1 MPPEKRLMLVRS
13 LFYSLFTRP
22 EDAVCS
28 GFPKATAAA
37 AIDCQAAPL
46 GTPFR
51 FLSFPS
57 SFFPTEFPSEET
69 RHRCRRYRSWGGA
82 AVVVANTTRRRRRRR
97 HRTADTLL
105 IESDG
110 LQI

>member
-1 MPPEKRLMLVRS
+1 MLVRS

-51 FLSFPS
+51 FLSFPFFRQ
-57 SFFPTEFPSEET
+57 SFLQK
-69 RHRCRRYRSWGGA
+69 RRA
-82 AVVVANTTRRRRRRR
+82 TAVDDIDLGVAQRWWWPILLVDDDDVCDVDVVTVQQT
-97 HRTADTLL
+97 H
-105 IESDG
+105 S
-110 LQI
+110 